1 MKENKNANL
10 ENESLK
16 TEQVEDEALRHER
29 ELNEKVGIKVDYS
42 TLTLANFIKALIF
55 SGIGIFVF
63 FIPCVTG
70 ADGEALV
77 PMVYLVNTAKSAAS
91 GILNHLVMI
100 VCIGLSITYTIGKVK
115 KESYFG
121 KFHEKD
127 GPVTGLL
134 YYLSAVFST
143 MLVFNVG
150 PEHILNP
157 DVGGLAITLAGSTL
171 FTVTIAGWLV
181 TFLIEFGV
189 LEFIGTLIE
198 PIMRRVFLLPGQ
210 SAVDALSSFVAA
222 PAVGVFITNKLYDE
236 NVYTE
241 KEACCIMTNFSV
253 VSLGFFALLVSI
265 TDTQYMYGS
274 AVLISLLTVFI
285 LAVIVIRIPPLSRKK
300 EQFRN
305 GTMQT
310 PEMKKP
316 GKYDSKIFKKAIAA
330 ATTKASGTEYKVFL
344 TAFEDVFSFALKVVS
359 FVQALTV
366 ISMLI
371 STYTPAFDLI
381 GKPMVPY
388 LKLMGLENA
397 EAIAPAT
404 LVGIAEIA
412 LPVMTI
418 AGQTIAP
425 ASVFFVIVLSTVQII
440 FFTES
445 ANAMLQSDAGL
456 KFGELVLIF
465 LIRTVIAVPIVA
477 LFAKLLYA

>member
-1 MKENKNANL
+1 
-10 ENESLK
+10 
-16 TEQVEDEALRHER
+16 
-29 ELNEKVGIKVDYS
+29 
-42 TLTLANFIKALIF
+42 
-55 SGIGIFVF
+55 
-63 FIPCVTG
+63 
-70 ADGEALV
+70 
-77 PMVYLVNTAKSAAS
+77 
-91 GILNHLVMI
+91 
-100 VCIGLSITYTIGKVK
+100 
-115 KESYFG
+115 
-121 KFHEKD
+121 
-127 GPVTGLL
+127 
-134 YYLSAVFST
+134 
-143 MLVFNVG
+143 
-150 PEHILNP
+150 
-157 DVGGLAITLAGSTL
+157 
-171 FTVTIAGWLV
+171 
-181 TFLIEFGV
+181 
-189 LEFIGTLIE
+189 
-198 PIMRRVFLLPGQ
+198 
-210 SAVDALSSFVAA
+210 
-222 PAVGVFITNKLYDE
+222 
-236 NVYTE
+236 
-241 KEACCIMTNFSV
+241 MTNFSV

-274 AVLISLLTVFI
+274 AVLTSLLTVFI
-285 LAVIVIRIPPLSRKK
+285 LAIIVIRIPPLSRKK

-316 GKYDSKIFKKAIAA
+316 GKY
-330 ATTKASGTEYKVFL
+330 VFL

-371 STYTPAFDLI
+371 STYTPAFDII

-465 LIRTVIAVPIVA
+465 IIRTVIAIPIVA

>member
-1 MKENKNANL
+1 MESNNSKNTAEFEMSEAERL
-10 ENESLK
+10 E
-16 TEQVEDEALRHER
+16 HE
-29 ELNEKVGIKVDYS
+29 LDEKVGIKVDYS
-42 TLTLANFIKALIF
+42 TITPKNLLKFLIF
-55 SGIGIFVF
+55 SGIGIWLF
-63 FIPCVTG
+63 FIPMYESG
-70 ADGEALV
+70 SEAVV
-77 PMVYLVNTAKSAAS
+77 PMVYLVNLAKQAFAD
-91 GILNHLVMI
+91 ILHHLVMI

-143 MLVFNVG
+143 LLVFNVG

-222 PAVGVFITNKLYDE
+222 PAVGVFITNKLYNE

-265 TDTQYMYGS
+265 TDTQYMYGN

-285 LAVIVIRIPPLSRKK
+285 LAIIVIRIPPLSRKK

-310 PEMKKP
+310 PEMKRP

-456 KFGELVLIF
+456 SVGQLVMIF
-465 LIRTVIAVPIVA
+465 IIRTVIAVPIVA

>member
-1 MKENKNANL
+1 MKENKNTNF
-10 ENESLK
+10 ENENLK
-16 TEQVEDEALRHER
+16 TEQVEDEALKHEQ

-42 TLTLANFIKALIF
+42 TLTPANLLKALIF
-55 SGIGIFVF
+55 SGLGIFIF

-77 PMVYLVNTAKSAAS
+77 PMVYLVNTAKEAAS

-100 VCIGLSITYTIGKVK
+100 VCIGLSITYTIGKIK
-115 KESYFG
+115 KDSYFG
-121 KFHEKD
+121 RFHEKD

-150 PEHILNP
+150 PEHIVNP

-274 AVLISLLTVFI
+274 AVLTSLLTVFI
-285 LAVIVIRIPPLSRKK
+285 LAIIVIRIPPLSRKK

-310 PEMKKP
+310 AEMKHP

-330 ATTKASGTEYKVFL
+330 ATTKASGTQYKVFL

-397 EAIAPAT
+397 AEIAPAT

-418 AGQTIAP
+418 AGKAIAP
-425 ASVFFVIVLSTVQII
+425 ASIFFVIVLSTVQII

-456 KFGELVLIF
+456 SVGQLVMIF
-465 LIRTVIAVPIVA
+465 IIRTIIAVPIVA